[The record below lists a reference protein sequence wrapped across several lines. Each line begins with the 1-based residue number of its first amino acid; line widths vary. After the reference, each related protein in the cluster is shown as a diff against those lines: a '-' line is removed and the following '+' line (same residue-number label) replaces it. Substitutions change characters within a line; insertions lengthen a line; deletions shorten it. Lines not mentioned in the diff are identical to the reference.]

1 MGGDGPARSIEVTV
15 SVLTHTHVGSCAFSL
30 LPFDF
35 YLRNADTHTVRFF
48 NQQSQHTSL
57 SHICACSHPPTPST
71 HTHKHTHKCTH
82 TATQRH
88 TYKQFNQNIVLTAR
102 VYRTKTSVKRLGV
115 FFLKDYSVY
124 KYNKWLLDF
133 MKPDATWK
141 LSGTLFSCEN
151 GAFLT
156 IKKKPPQMSPMSPF
170 PIG

>member
-71 HTHKHTHKCTH
+71 HTHKHTQTTERLPVAEGLMQAQSLVCQPDSSAQRAASWAHWKEWPQAVTQGGRLRDEGFGMNLLSQALRCRHWH
-82 TATQRH
+82 TAPW
-88 TYKQFNQNIVLTAR
+88 LTTFGRCNSELCKCPA
-102 VYRTKTSVKRLGV
+102 L
-115 FFLKDYSVY
+115 
-124 KYNKWLLDF
+124 
-133 MKPDATWK
+133 
-141 LSGTLFSCEN
+141 
-151 GAFLT
+151 
-156 IKKKPPQMSPMSPF
+156 
-170 PIG
+170 